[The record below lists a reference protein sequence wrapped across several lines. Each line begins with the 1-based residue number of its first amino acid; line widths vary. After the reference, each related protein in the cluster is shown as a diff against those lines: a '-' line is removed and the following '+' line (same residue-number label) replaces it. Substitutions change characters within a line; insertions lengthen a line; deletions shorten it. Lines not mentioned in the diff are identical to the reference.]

1 MVVSA
6 TRSEAARSRRHY
18 VSPHGAHSD
27 VDTYMGLNKALLGS
41 AQVDP
46 AAADPAVRSPNAYLV
61 SQAPGAQ
68 LHAHFH
74 SSDQFQVI
82 VGGSGRIGT
91 HEVRAVMVHFAAA
104 HSPYGP
110 VVAGPDGLQYLT
122 LRRAWD
128 AGAQFMPEQ
137 AQQLRGMQGRRHLTY
152 TSEPVA
158 AQSRPLPG
166 ADAYAVTTLFQDG
179 LTGAWVVDLRPGAAW
194 RRDAKAD
201 HFVYLLDGSAQ
212 VHGAN
217 MEPQGCLFAGS
228 EEDSPFL
235 AGPSGARVLIAQFGG

>member
-1 MVVSA
+1 MIVSA
-6 TRSEAARSRRHY
+6 TRSDAALSRSHY

-27 VDTYMGLNKALLGS
+27 VETYMGLNKALLGD

-46 AAADPAVRSPNAYLV
+46 AVADPAIRAPNAYLV
-61 SQAPGAQ
+61 SQAPGAE

-74 SSDQFQVI
+74 ASDQFQVI

-110 VVAGPDGLQYLT
+110 VWAGPKGLQYLT

-128 AGAQFMPEQ
+128 AGAQWMPAQ

-152 TSEPVA
+152 TSEPFPA
-158 AQSRPLPG
+158 HGRALPG
-166 ADAYAVTTLFQDG
+166 ADACAVTTLFQDG
-179 LTGAWVVDLRPGAAW
+179 LTGAWVVDLRPGVAW

-201 HFVYLLDGSAQ
+201 HFVYLLDGSAE
-212 VHGAN
+212 VHGVA
-217 MEPQGCLFAGS
+217 MEPQACLFAGS
-228 EEDSPFL
+228 EEEALFL
-235 AGPSGARVLIAQFGG
+235 AGPSGARMLVAQFGG